1 MRVRPARAVALCVV
15 VAVAAACAPEEEP
28 MEPIDDHPGD
38 VEPLPAPEETGPR
51 SLEEGLA
58 ERRSV
63 RTYADRALS
72 EAEIGQ
78 LLWAAQGLSDPSG
91 KRTAPSAGATYPLEV
106 HLATAGGLAHYDP
119 EAHSLERL
127 GTGDLRGAL
136 ADAALG
142 QESVAEAPVVIV
154 LSGIVERTEG
164 RYGERAERYVVLE
177 AGHAA
182 QNVLLQAVALDLASV
197 PIGAFDDDEVRA
209 VLGLDERH
217 TPLYLLPVGAPGS

>member
-1 MRVRPARAVALCVV
+1 
-15 VAVAAACAPEEEP
+15 
-28 MEPIDDHPGD
+28 MEPTDEQAGD
-38 VEPLPAPEETGPR
+38 VQALPAPEETGPR
-51 SLEEGLA
+51 SLEEVLA

-63 RTYADRALS
+63 RAYDDRDLS
-72 EAEIGQ
+72 KAETGQ

-106 HLATAGGLAHYDP
+106 FLATADGLAHYRP
-119 EAHSLERL
+119 EQHALESVS
-127 GTGDLRGAL
+127 GADLRGAL

-142 QESVAEAPVVIV
+142 QEEVAEAPAVLV
-154 LSGIVERTEG
+154 LSGVVERTEG
-164 RYGERAERYVVLE
+164 RYGARAERYVALE